1 MAEDKT
7 LRIIVGVVLVL
18 LGIPA
23 FGMVSM
29 MGNFGMMYGMGF
41 SLFGYLAALG
51 LLVLGGYL
59 IANSLKK

>member
-1 MAEDKT
+1 MAEDRT
-7 LRIIVGVVLVL
+7 LRLIVGVVLVL

-29 MGNFGMMYGMGF
+29 MSNFRMMYGMSF